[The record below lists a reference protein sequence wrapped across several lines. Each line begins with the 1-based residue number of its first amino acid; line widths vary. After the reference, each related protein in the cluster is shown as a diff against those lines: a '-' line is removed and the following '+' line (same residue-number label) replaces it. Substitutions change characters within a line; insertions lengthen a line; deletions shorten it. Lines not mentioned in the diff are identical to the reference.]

1 MNKKYIAPIFLF
13 VAGVFCTACENKQA
27 VKIRPVAVYTL
38 KESDKE
44 FVVKFPSLVEAGNEA
59 VLSFKVAGPIVEF
72 PYEVGAYVEKG
83 QVLVQ
88 LDERDYGVQQKS
100 SEEKMLSAKNAY
112 AGAKAQADNARK
124 QFARLEALYKEN
136 ALARKK
142 FDEAK
147 AMLEGAAAREKASY
161 ATYQEAKQGYI
172 NSQNQKA
179 DTMLLAPYNG
189 YIKRKFVDVGTV
201 VSAAM
206 PVLSFSSD
214 GRKKVQINISQNDMQ
229 YFSKNPQCF
238 FVHKDKKYSLTL
250 QTIGKVKQSFEL
262 VYPVVFY
269 IENDDDLLVGSEG
282 TVYIHYINDNARAL
296 HVPVEAVFEKNAQ
309 SYVWSY
315 QNNIVSLKPVH
326 ILRAEENGQIIVEGL
341 ELGDIIVIKGV
352 HDLLDG
358 QEVRILEDFTP
369 TNIGEVL

>member
-1 MNKKYIAPIFLF
+1 M
-13 VAGVFCTACENKQA
+13 
-27 VKIRPVAVYTL
+27 
-38 KESDKE
+38 
-44 FVVKFPSLVEAGNEA
+44 
-59 VLSFKVAGPIVEF
+59 
-72 PYEVGAYVEKG
+72 
-83 QVLVQ
+83 
-88 LDERDYGVQQKS
+88 
-100 SEEKMLSAKNAY
+100 
-112 AGAKAQADNARK
+112 
-124 QFARLEALYKEN
+124 
-136 ALARKK
+136 
-142 FDEAK
+142 
-147 AMLEGAAAREKASY
+147 
-161 ATYQEAKQGYI
+161 
-172 NSQNQKA
+172 
-179 DTMLLAPYNG
+179 
-189 YIKRKFVDVGTV
+189 
-201 VSAAM
+201 
-206 PVLSFSSD
+206 
-214 GRKKVQINISQNDMQ
+214 
-229 YFSKNPQCF
+229 
-238 FVHKDKKYSLTL
+238 
-250 QTIGKVKQSFEL
+250 KQSFDL